1 MMTDAH
7 AGSHPRVLAAA
18 VFVALL
24 LLYHLNG
31 DFLPGHDAVPNTHLA
46 LQLVHHGRL
55 TFTPDDAPLLF
66 RWELESKGRWQE
78 GRLDR
83 MDDAVQALRRAG
95 RLRLLA
101 PDYYLVPSVD
111 PERLGY
117 VNIYGPVAGLVAL
130 PMVALY
136 ALGGH
141 DLEQDRAAL
150 WFGAKLTAAVCV
162 ALSAAVLFLALL
174 RFVRETDALVATLAY
189 GVGTCV
195 WSVSSQALWQ
205 STPAL
210 LLLTLAAY
218 WSLDAERS
226 ARAAAACGVAAALAA
241 ACRPTGVLVLAAI
254 GVHLAAAAA
263 FGPRREPARTAVRP
277 AMAYA
282 IAAALVLMLFAWHNW
297 HYLGS
302 PLTFG
307 QVEAGRRV
315 AATKL
320 GIADPWGGSLAEGL
334 LGQLV
339 SPARGLFVYS
349 PILLF
354 ALWGACSLWRDPR
367 LRALR
372 PLAAGAALVVLLQ
385 SKWIDWHGGHSFGY
399 RVLVDVTPL
408 LVLCSVPIVAR
419 VRERP
424 ALRASFFV
432 ALAWSIAVQ
441 VIGAYAYDVTG
452 WNSRIGY
459 RVSRPTD
466 AAPTL
471 LLDRAVAVRLAEEA
485 GTRMEVVSMDVDQR
499 PFRERLWSIRDNP
512 LAFYAARFGESRRR
526 KKAMIAAWLRFYAI
540 ADDREAPTVASG
552 PAA

>member
-1 MMTDAH
+1 
-7 AGSHPRVLAAA
+7 
-18 VFVALL
+18 
-24 LLYHLNG
+24 
-31 DFLPGHDAVPNTHLA
+31 
-46 LQLVHHGRL
+46 
-55 TFTPDDAPLLF
+55 
-66 RWELESKGRWQE
+66 
-78 GRLDR
+78 
-83 MDDAVQALRRAG
+83 MDDAVRALRRAG
-95 RLRLLA
+95 RLRVLEA
-101 PDYYLVPSVD
+101 DYHLVPSVD

-130 PMVALY
+130 PMVALSD
-136 ALGGH
+136 LGGH
-141 DLEQDRAAL
+141 DLEHDRAAL
-150 WFGAKLTAAVCV
+150 WFGAKLTASLCV

-174 RFVRETDALVATLAY
+174 RFVRARDALVVTLAY
-189 GVGTCV
+189 GIGTCV

-226 ARAAAACGVAAALAA
+226 VPAAAACGVTAALAA
-241 ACRPTGVLVLAAI
+241 ACRPTGALVLGAI

-263 FGPRREPARTAVRP
+263 IGPRREPARTAVRP
-277 AMAYA
+277 AVAYA
-282 IAAALVLMLFAWHNW
+282 IAGALVLMLFAWHNW

-302 PLTFG
+302 PLSFG

-315 AATKL
+315 AAAKL
-320 GIADPWGGSLAEGL
+320 GVADPWGGSLVEGL

-339 SPARGLFVYS
+339 SPARGLFVHS

-354 ALWGACSLWRDPR
+354 AFWGACSLWGDPR

-372 PLAAGAALVVLLQ
+372 PLAVGAALVVLVQ
-385 SKWIDWHGGHSFGY
+385 SKWFDWHGGHSFGY
-399 RVLVDVTPL
+399 RMLVDVTPL
-408 LVLCSVPIVAR
+408 LVLCSVPIIAK

-424 ALRASFFV
+424 ALRMSFFA

-441 VIGAYAYDVTG
+441 VIGAYAYDVNG

-459 RVSRPTD
+459 RVTRPTD

-471 LLDRAVAVRLAEEA
+471 FLDRDVAIRAAEEA
-485 GTRMEVVSMDVDQR
+485 RTQMEVVVMDVDQR

-512 LAFYAARFGESRRR
+512 LAFHAGRFRESRQR
-526 KKAMIAAWLRFYAI
+526 KKTIMAAWLHFYSI
-540 ADDREAPTVASG
+540 ADDRERPTLAGGSAAG
-552 PAA
+552 P